1 MSSSIEIIISKEGP
15 GCDCIRNFLSEIDDD
30 FKPSLSSKVSLD
42 TYAEKLNSNATFIL
56 AMLGEEVIGITA
68 FYANDRLKKESYLP
82 IIGIKKEY
90 RGKGTA
96 YKMINSLISYLRRK
110 GFEKLSLETWQ
121 GSPAQNFYQKN
132 RFMVNK
138 VVDDRNGAIQSVKM
152 FRWLGEIDSDHDS
165 FYTSELEYHK
175 ELSNRLSVDLFIK
188 RDDLYPKFGGGNKAR
203 KLDFILG
210 KARNENYN
218 AVVTAGG
225 AQSNHCRATAL
236 YAASLGWKTILIIH
250 DDKPERYEGNL
261 KLMELSGAEIRF
273 VKQAD
278 VKEAMDNAMS
288 DLEKKGRKPYY
299 IWGGGHSVE
308 GAWAFYEAVKE
319 LRSQLGNTIPDY
331 LVVASGTGTTQAG
344 LEVGIRH
351 FYPKCQVIGVSVARE
366 EKRGKEEI
374 LKSMRELNE
383 YLNNRIDLPDTIT
396 FDTNK
401 CGVGYETV
409 FPELMETV
417 REALEKGLVLDPTYS
432 GKAFYT
438 MKSFIEEG
446 TIAQNSN
453 VVFWHTGGLMNLL
466 SSSAI

>member
-1 MSSSIEIIISKEGP
+1 M
-15 GCDCIRNFLSEIDDD
+15 
-30 FKPSLSSKVSLD
+30 
-42 TYAEKLNSNATFIL
+42 
-56 AMLGEEVIGITA
+56 
-68 FYANDRLKKESYLP
+68 P
-82 IIGIKKEY
+82 IIGIIKRY
-90 RGKGTA
+90 RGQGIAGIMMNT
-96 YKMINSLISYLRRK
+96 LISYLRKK

-138 VVDDRNGAIQSVKM
+138 VVNDRNGGVKSVKM
-152 FRWLGEIDSDHDS
+152 FRLLGEIDSEQDS
-165 FYTSELEYHK
+165 FYTSTLEYHK
-175 ELSNRLSVDLFIK
+175 ELSRELCIDLFIK

-203 KLDFILG
+203 KLDFILD
-210 KARNENYN
+210 KARNQNYN
-218 AVVTAGG
+218 SVVTAGG

-250 DDKPERYEGNL
+250 GDKPERYEGNL

-278 VKEAMDNAMS
+278 VKEAMDNAIS
-288 DLEKKGRKPYY
+288 DLEKEGLKPYY

-308 GAWAFYEAVKE
+308 GALAFYEAVKE

-331 LVVASGTGTTQAG
+331 LMVASGTGTTQAG
-344 LEVGIRH
+344 LEIGIRH
-351 FYPKCQVIGVSVARE
+351 FYPECKVIGVSVARE

-383 YLNNRIDLPDTIT
+383 YLDNRIDLPDTIT
-396 FDTNK
+396 FDTSK

-409 FPELMETV
+409 FPELIETV
-417 REALEKGLVLDPTYS
+417 QEAIKKGLVLDPTYS
-432 GKAFYT
+432 GKAFYG

-446 TIAQNSN
+446 TIEENSN

-466 SSSAI
+466 SSSAV